1 MLEELKLDKSIKEL
15 DLKEGQGLILKLLN
29 IIEEQGKFILEMKFE
44 IQNLRDENARLKGNN
59 PKPKFPSTKN
69 KDKNISSEK
78 EREEKK
84 IWKKSKKKNN
94 LSIDDKKLCPVD
106 KKELPLDAMFMGYE
120 EVLVQGIELKRNNIM
135 YFREKYY
142 SPKLKKT
149 YLGKLSEEYI
159 GGFSKEIHA
168 LAISLKFACNV
179 SEPKILSFFNHLGI
193 SMSSGTLSNILLNK
207 HSECFLKEKND
218 IVSAALDSSD
228 YHQTDTTQSSVNGE
242 KHHTHVICNE
252 NYTSYSTKETKS
264 RLSIIDVLRQDKERE
279 YLFDTKAF
287 DLMSILKISSKSI
300 LFLKKELM
308 INSSNI
314 ENNCKIILSELE
326 SFNLVKNL
334 KKANSILE
342 CAYISFY
349 QKDKNSVKILMTD
362 DAPQYNLI
370 SENLALCWIHEGRHY
385 KKLSPIIP
393 FNQEKLNKFLA
404 QFWDYYKDLKLY
416 KEKPNLV
423 YKEKLEK
430 EFDRLF
436 STKTDYDLLDDRINK
451 TLAKK
456 CQLLVV
462 LDYPDIELH
471 NNASEL
477 GVRQQVRYRDV
488 SLQTKNEAGTKI
500 KDALLTVVET
510 AKKLKVSI
518 WEYLLDRIDNKFK
531 LTSLADLIRQ
541 KNKSPSFST

>member
-29 IIEEQGKFILEMKFE
+29 IIEDQGKVISEMKLE

-84 IWKKSKKKNN
+84 IWKKSDKKNN
-94 LSIDDKKLCPVD
+94 LSIDEKKVCLVD

-120 EVLVQGIELKRNNIM
+120 EVLVQGIELKRNNVM
-135 YFREKYY
+135 YLREKYY
-142 SPKLKKT
+142 SPKFKKT

-179 SEPKILSFFNHLGI
+179 SEPKILSFLNHLGI

-207 HSECFLKEKND
+207 HSKCFFKEKD
-218 IVSAALDSSD
+218 AIVSAALDSSD

-242 KHHTHVICNE
+242 KYHTHVICNE
-252 NYTSYSTKETKS
+252 NYTSYTTKETKS
-264 RLSIIDVLRQDKERE
+264 RISIIDVLRQDKERE

-287 DLMSILKISSKSI
+287 DLMRILKVSSKSI
-300 LFLKKELM
+300 LFLKTELT

-314 ENNCKIILSELE
+314 ENSCKNILSELE
-326 SFNLVKNL
+326 SLNLVKNL
-334 KKANSILE
+334 KKASSILE
-342 CAYISFY
+342 CAYISSY
-349 QKDKNSVKILMTD
+349 QKDTNSVKILMTD

-370 SENLALCWIHEGRHY
+370 SENSALCWIHEGRHY
-385 KKLSPIIP
+385 KKLSPIIKL
-393 FNQEKLNKFLA
+393 NQEKLIEFLS
-404 QFWDYYKDLKLY
+404 QFWAYYKDLKLY

-423 YKEKLEK
+423 HKEKLEK
-430 EFDRLF
+430 EFARLF
-436 STKTDYDLLDDRINK
+436 SIKTGYDLLDDRINK

-456 CQLLVV
+456 SQLLVV
-462 LDYPDIELH
+462 LDYPNIELH

-531 LTSLADLIRQ
+531 LTSLAELIRQ